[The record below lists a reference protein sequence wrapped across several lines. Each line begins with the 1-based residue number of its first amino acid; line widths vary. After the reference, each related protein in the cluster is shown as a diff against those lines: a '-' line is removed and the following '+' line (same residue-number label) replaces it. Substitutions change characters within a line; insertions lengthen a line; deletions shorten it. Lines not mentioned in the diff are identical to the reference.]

1 MPYICLAQNNIPDGT
16 LQVLDL
22 WPNTSQRNQSIDPP
36 GQTRYVNRVQ
46 NEAVAI
52 GTVAGVST
60 NGPRA
65 RNGLSAYLA
74 DRVAPGGTQAASETA
89 RMAAVVAGDIIT
101 LGGVPFTAVA
111 VPANPALQQF
121 EDTATAGSNI
131 LCAAAL
137 ALAMNNAA
145 TDALLIASA
154 VGGSSV
160 TVVNGGT
167 DTVTITADTVGPVGA
182 MPLIEDTAGVRI
194 VLGDATGHLDR
205 AYEEWTTAHIAA
217 ASAAIIARVDAGQT
231 LTEANINTA
240 INGVVGVTGVDIVHA
255 SSSSTVL
262 EILSILSGRRY
273 QIARDV
279 QFASAEGRWESAAVP
294 VGAFTENV
302 SVFDSQMLSGE
313 IVPMNPYTKFPNN
326 SHARSQVNNVNGG
339 TVVARERG
347 NVRYTVPGGSAAASV
362 ANGEISRM
370 QDASVTLFP
379 DNDYSVFHGANAVFQ
394 QPGPQTA
401 EVANAR
407 LVTTYNDDGTLL

>member
-1 MPYICLAQNNIPDGT
+1 
-16 LQVLDL
+16 
-22 WPNTSQRNQSIDPP
+22 
-36 GQTRYVNRVQ
+36 
-46 NEAVAI
+46 
-52 GTVAGVST
+52 
-60 NGPRA
+60 
-65 RNGLSAYLA
+65 
-74 DRVAPGGTQAASETA
+74 
-89 RMAAVVAGDIIT
+89 MAAVVAGDIIT

-205 AYEEWTTAHIAA
+205 AYEEWTTAHIIA

-302 SVFDSQMLSGE
+302 SVFDSRAARPLRRWRTGRSAGCRMRPSPCSPTTTTRCSTEPTLSSSSR
-313 IVPMNPYTKFPNN
+313 VRRPP
-326 SHARSQVNNVNGG
+326 RSLTLVWSRP
-339 TVVARERG
+339 TTTTERCSKRRKESWP
-347 NVRYTVPGGSAAASV
+347 VHTS
-362 ANGEISRM
+362 
-370 QDASVTLFP
+370 
-379 DNDYSVFHGANAVFQ
+379 
-394 QPGPQTA
+394 
-401 EVANAR
+401 
-407 LVTTYNDDGTLL
+407 